1 MISHRIKKLK
11 KKVSNNAKIFIF
23 LENNFTKTKIDLATL
38 DHVYEDTNSESYWE
52 DYIRN
57 YRKTN
62 IYKSGSLNKDEFYKT
77 FRYQIKKKL
86 KHCINKKYI

>member
-77 FRYQIKKKL
+77 FRYQIKK
-86 KHCINKKYI
+86 N

>member
-23 LENNFTKTKIDLATL
+23 LENNFTKIKIDLATL

-77 FRYQIKKKL
+77 FRYQIKK
-86 KHCINKKYI
+86 N